1 MSPLWDVGS
10 VGGDDARQPADD
22 LLVPHVPADP
32 RVISIAVRCEGNRV
46 DGWTCA
52 VALRE
57 HGIDVSAHRV
67 RVDPDDL
74 SRLAPGASDPA
85 ALVTASFEFLLERE
99 PPQSILRSFDITEIS
114 RYFPAYESTIRAR
127 PRHVSSGPDV

>member
-1 MSPLWDVGS
+1 
-10 VGGDDARQPADD
+10 
-22 LLVPHVPADP
+22 
-32 RVISIAVRCEGNRV
+32 VISIAVRCEGNRG

-52 VALRE
+52 VTLRE
-57 HGIDVSAHRV
+57 HGIDVSGHRV

-74 SRLAPGASDPA
+74 SRLAPDAADPTT
-85 ALVTASFEFLLERE
+85 LVQASFEFLLERE
-99 PPQSILRSFDITEIS
+99 PPQAILRSFGITEIA